1 VRKNKMEYS
10 IDDILKAKEVV
21 RNAGYGVSLPDNKLD
36 IAKNIAKANGYT
48 VRKNPTGTTSTV
60 STDDINQALRIA
72 TDAGYTVRKA
82 PVQQATNDQINQAM
96 RVATDAGYSVK
107 KAPAAAPAPNPA
119 PAETPAPAATP
130 APAETPAPAAP
141 AAAPAPNP
149 APAPAKPEHEPS
161 WVEKI
166 ASRYV

>member
-1 VRKNKMEYS
+1 MEYS

-48 VRKNPTGTTSTV
+48 VRKDPTRTTSTA
-60 STDDINQALRIA
+60 SSDDINQALRIA

-82 PVQQATNDQINQAM
+82 P
-96 RVATDAGYSVK
+96 
-107 KAPAAAPAPNPA
+107 AAAPAPNPA
-119 PAETPAPAATP
+119 PAPAATPAATPAETPAPNPAPAPAATP
-130 APAETPAPAAP
+130 APAETPAPAA
-141 AAAPAPNP
+141 APAPNP
-149 APAPAKPEHEPS
+149 APAPAKPVHEPS

>member
-1 VRKNKMEYS
+1 MEYS

-48 VRKNPTGTTSTV
+48 VRKEPTGTAN
-60 STDDINQALRIA
+60 TDDINQALRIA

-82 PVQQATNDQINQAM
+82 PAAAPTPNPAP
-96 RVATDAGYSVK
+96 
-107 KAPAAAPAPNPA
+107 APAAAPAA
-119 PAETPAPAATP
+119 TPAETPTAPAPAATP

-141 AAAPAPNP
+141 ATPAAPVTPEKP
-149 APAPAKPEHEPS
+149 AYEPS

-166 ASRYV
+166 ASKYV

>member
-1 VRKNKMEYS
+1 MEYS

-48 VRKNPTGTTSTV
+48 VRKDPTGTTSTV

-107 KAPAAAPAPNPA
+107 KAPTAAPAPNPA
-119 PAETPAPAATP
+119 PAPAATP
-130 APAETPAPAAP
+130 APAETPAPAAAP
-141 AAAPAPNP
+141 APAPAPNP

-161 WVEKI
+161 WVERI
-166 ASRYV
+166 ASKYV

>member
-1 VRKNKMEYS
+1 MEYS

-48 VRKNPTGTTSTV
+48 VRKDPTGTTGTV

-82 PVQQATNDQINQAM
+82 LTQQATNDQINQAM

-119 PAETPAPAATP
+119 PAPAATP
-130 APAETPAPAAP
+130 APAETPAPAAASAP
-141 AAAPAPNP
+141 APAPNP

-161 WVEKI
+161 WVERI
-166 ASRYV
+166 ASKYV

>member
-1 VRKNKMEYS
+1 MEYS

-48 VRKNPTGTTSTV
+48 VRKDPTGTTSTV

-119 PAETPAPAATP
+119 PAPAATP
-130 APAETPAPAAP
+130 APAETPAPAAAP
-141 AAAPAPNP
+141 APAPAPNP

-161 WVEKI
+161 WVERI
-166 ASRYV
+166 ASKYV